1 MQDGGAAN
9 GPVPR
14 RSARVILLDPAG
26 RVLLLRFRLTRGG
39 RPFEFWATPGGG
51 VEPGEGDHEAALRE
65 LDEELGLT
73 VPLTGPVHYFES
85 TFEVDGRHWF
95 GQDVFFSASCASDAP
110 RFIGG
115 TEPEEREAL
124 QEMRWWTVPAL
135 EKTADSVYPPDLAR
149 VVRRLT
155 S

>member
-1 MQDGGAAN
+1 MQDGSAAE

-26 RVLLLRFRLTRGG
+26 RVLLLRFRLTRDG

-51 VEPGEGDHEAALRE
+51 VEPGEGDQEAALRE
-65 LDEELGLT
+65 LGEELGL
-73 VPLTGPVHYFES
+73 VLPLAGPVHYFES

-95 GQDVFFSASCASDAP
+95 GQDVFFSAFCAPGDPVFS
-110 RFIGG
+110 GG
-115 TEPEEREAL
+115 TEPGEREAL
-124 QEMRWWTVPAL
+124 QEMRWWTVQAL
-135 EKTADSVYPPDLAR
+135 EKIAVSVYPPDLAR